1 MIKEIQLIKNILSK
15 TIQNINPSTL
25 LSLKSMFA
33 SRLELAPKAQGSEN
47 VIDLK
52 TNFTLKLFSSH
63 KHFGVG

>member
-15 TIQNINPSTL
+15 TIQNINPSTF

-33 SRLELAPKAQGSEN
+33 SRLELGPKAQGSEN

-52 TNFTLKLFSSH
+52 AIFTLKLFLSH